1 MFSVSMAKKKNTEK
15 NLTEEQQKEIKLLK
29 ASNEMYEKSKEEA
42 RLRGNDKAVKRLEI
56 AQQEVQ
62 AQIQQLLKGTDI
74 DVMKIVNPDEVEQK
88 TEIPSIGD
96 RSIFDI
102 LDEQNK
108 IEKQSDTY
116 SDDSNIKQVDSIGEN
131 EETTTEKNV
140 STESNFDSMFNNVD
154 PSAQYDVVPLP
165 SNGECYE
172 NKLARIPVG
181 FLTAYDENF
190 ITSPNLYKDGLI
202 IDFLLKSKV
211 LNKDVDTDKLVKG
224 DVDAITLF
232 LRATSYGYD
241 FPVIVRDPKT
251 GEEIETV
258 VDLSKIKSKK
268 FTLKADDNGN
278 FEYILPISKVPV
290 KFKYLTRKEERDLE
304 TLAKIE
310 NNGIRSNEL
319 KSAASLMRR
328 CLDEDKVLASKD
340 RGVMLESIRNVE
352 KWAHEIEKGNPTKF
366 SKTITNRMEMQI
378 VAINGNYDREY
389 VRKAIMNMPAHESLM
404 LRRYILENEP
414 GMDFEIE
421 IERPENLGGGS
432 FKTFLEWDDSVF
444 LNIS

>member
-1 MFSVSMAKKKNTEK
+1 MANKKNIEK
-15 NLTEEQQKEIKLLK
+15 NLTEEQEKEIKLLK

-42 RLRGNDKAVKRLEI
+42 RLRGNDKAVKRMEI

-74 DVMKIVNPDEVEQK
+74 DIMKIIKPNDVEMKTDVPQMDE
-88 TEIPSIGD
+88 
-96 RSIFDI
+96 RSIFEI
-102 LDEQNK
+102 LEEQNK
-108 IEKQSDTY
+108 NEDEAKGVFNSDNV
-116 SDDSNIKQVDSIGEN
+116 DSIKQVDSIVEDGN
-131 EETTTEKNV
+131 KVIEKNTDTA
-140 STESNFDSMFNNVD
+140 SSFDTMFNNVD

-172 NKLARIPVG
+172 NKLSRIPVG

-211 LNKDVDTDKLVKG
+211 LNKDIDTDKLVKG

-232 LRATSYGYD
+232 LRATSYGFD

-258 VDLSKIKSKK
+258 VDLSKIKPKK
-268 FTLKADDNGN
+268 FTLKADERGY

-304 TLAKIE
+304 TLSKME
-310 NNGIRSNEL
+310 NNGIRSSEL
-319 KSAASLMRR
+319 KSSATLLKR
-328 CLDEDKVLASKD
+328 CLEDDKILSTKD
-340 RGVMLESIRNVE
+340 RGVILDSIRNIE
-352 KWAHEIEKGNPTKF
+352 KWANEIEKGNSSKF
-366 SKTITNRMEMQI
+366 SRTITNRMEMQI

-404 LRRYILENEP
+404 LRRFILENEP
-414 GMDFEIE
+414 GMDFEVE

>member
-1 MFSVSMAKKKNTEK
+1 MANKKDSVK

-42 RLRGNDKAVKRLEI
+42 RLRGNDKAVKRMEI

-62 AQIQQLLKGTDI
+62 AQIQQLLNGTDI
-74 DVMKIVNPDEVEQK
+74 DVMKIIKPDEVEQR
-88 TEIPSIGD
+88 TEIPQSDD

-102 LDEQNK
+102 LEEQNK
-108 IEKQSDTY
+108 ESKPKGRFNFEEDY
-116 SDDSNIKQVDSIGEN
+116 DSFKEVDSIGEN
-131 EETTTEKNV
+131 ENIDNEVNAG
-140 STESNFDSMFNNVD
+140 TESNFDSMFNNVD
-154 PSAQYDVVPLP
+154 TSAQYDVVPLP

-172 NKLARIPVG
+172 NKLSRIPVG

-211 LNKDVDTDKLVKG
+211 LNKDIDTDKLVKG

-232 LRATSYGYD
+232 LRATSYGCD

-258 VDLSKIKSKK
+258 VDLSKIKPKT
-268 FTLKADDNGN
+268 FTLKADEKGC
-278 FEYILPISKVPV
+278 FEYILPVSKVPV

-304 TLAKIE
+304 TLSKIE
-310 NNGIRSNEL
+310 NNGIRSSEL
-319 KSAASLMRR
+319 KSSATLMKR
-328 CLDEDKVLASKD
+328 CLEEDKILSSKD
-340 RGVMLESIRNVE
+340 RGVILESIRNVE
-352 KWAHEIEKGNPTKF
+352 KWASEIEKGNPTKF

-414 GMDFEIE
+414 GMNFEIE